1 MNNKN
6 LILHTLS
13 GFEGAG
19 KSTVINHFQQEHN
32 YFVIPET
39 ARLIFPLENNV
50 LKDSKDDL
58 SYKSFISYLT
68 NLHFLLSNNMNIN
81 CISDRNL
88 IDSLTYLELYSTEQ
102 KIEIS
107 ELADFIFSFLENYNR
122 KTFYDT
128 SILILHPKDDIYI
141 KENILSDPDRKY
153 GKNVK
158 QYKEDAKIWEDIYLK
173 IANQLHDEGLFKDLK
188 VIEAYP
194 ENQNVI
200 LDIVSYLNINQ
211 AHSQM
216 L

>member
-1 MNNKN
+1 MENKS

-19 KSTVINHFQQEHN
+19 KSTVINHFQKEHN

-50 LKDSKDDL
+50 LKDSRDDL

-68 NLHFLLSNNMNIN
+68 NLHFLLSNNMIIN

-128 SILILHPKDDIYI
+128 SILILHPKDDKYI

-173 IANQLHDEGLFKDLK
+173 IANQLQNEGLFKNLK
-188 VIEAYP
+188 IMDAYP
-194 ENQNVI
+194 ENENIVN
-200 LDIVSYLNINQ
+200 DIVSYLK
-211 AHSQM
+211 
-216 L
+216 

>member
-1 MNNKN
+1 MLS
-6 LILHTLS
+6 LIVNF
-13 GFEGAG
+13 GFQP
-19 KSTVINHFQQEHN
+19 KD
-32 YFVIPET
+32 
-39 ARLIFPLENNV
+39 LI
-50 LKDSKDDL
+50 
-58 SYKSFISYLT
+58 
-68 NLHFLLSNNMNIN
+68 FLLSNNMNIN

-200 LDIVSYLNINQ
+200 FDIVSYLK
-211 AHSQM
+211 
-216 L
+216 

>member
-1 MNNKN
+1 MNNKK
-6 LILHTLS
+6 LTLHTLS

-19 KSTVINHFQQEHN
+19 KSTVINHFQKKHN

-128 SILILHPKDDIYI
+128 SILILHPKDDNYI
-141 KENILSDPDRKY
+141 KEKILSDPDRKY

-158 QYKEDAKIWEDIYLK
+158 QYTEDAKIWEDIYLN
-173 IANQLHDEGLFKDLK
+173 IADKLKDERLFTDLK
-188 VIEAYP
+188 IIKAYP
-194 ENQNVI
+194 ENNNVI
-200 LDIVSYLNINQ
+200 NNIVSYLK
-211 AHSQM
+211 
-216 L
+216 